1 MTEHQTVSPSS
12 HFLAPSLF
20 LRPVPDLSHPPPP
33 PTPPPCHPSLPQLTP
48 LPTLAFCPAP
58 KVTGLHTLDA
68 HLQAQLLLAAISIT
82 LHLLAPNG
90 TFIAK
95 IFRTHQDPRAEFL
108 VSQMRTFF
116 PEDPSGEDGEGERG
130 VWIRKPRSS
139 REGSG
144 GMSTSPLSCLSSLIE
159 IVDSQWIGAWCGA
172 RDTEAFIVCKGFKP
186 PPSLQAY
193 LSHLPKEGEEAN
205 ASLMQAF
212 TDPSFLAPVA
222 GSTEPGPA
230 EVEGGKERRQIL
242 GWVGGGD
249 LRSVVRLA

>member
-1 MTEHQTVSPSS
+1 M
-12 HFLAPSLF
+12 
-20 LRPVPDLSHPPPP
+20 
-33 PTPPPCHPSLPQLTP
+33 
-48 LPTLAFCPAP
+48 
-58 KVTGLHTLDA
+58 TGLHTLDA

-116 PEDPSGEDGEGERG
+116 PESTGADEDGEGERG

-144 GMSTSPLSCLSSLIE
+144 GTSTLSHLSLVLIPIE
-159 IVDSQWIGAWCGA
+159 VADSQWIGAWCGA

-186 PPSLQAY
+186 PPSLKAY

-222 GSTEPGPA
+222 GLSEAGPA
-230 EVEGGKERRQIL
+230 EVEGEKERRQIL

-249 LRSVVRLA
+249 LRSVDSFLVSSALSIHR